1 MEPKQDRMLMMEN
14 ILQFLCVSQEK
25 IEESVF
31 DETFSFERKRDYES
45 FQKMEVELYSPPQ
58 KKKNL
63 IMEKTNLSHRV
74 SMFSTEKEES
84 NSFSHSRSR
93 ENDYHS
99 ATPSELP
106 KVMTPILYIEKK
118 KVIKPMLEKREI
130 SEGKPR
136 EIKQYMELSESWIG
150 GNDYK
155 ILTKRTRNRNAVFT
169 FMDSLVSIMNESFWM
184 KNEDDK
190 THLLRELLKKMHAE
204 VYIDGNYQ
212 KFYYHK
218 TRKMKKDQLLLTLS
232 QSIQFRIHDMDTFYM
247 LQQYAVDYFGVNL
260 FIFFVTGTDEIDIER
275 SKIFATRQFE
285 NHLNPLVP
293 TLCMIWKDEVYYPIV
308 HETDEE
314 KTIFQYSRDKD
325 FMEEIWKRMKIHE
338 MKEFFMEKKEEVEES
353 KSENPVLAF
362 TMGEIQKM
370 KLEELQNTCTG
381 MGIPL
386 EKISEKTGK
395 SIKRTKTELI
405 EQIVKYK

>member
-1 MEPKQDRMLMMEN
+1 METKQERMLMMDH
-14 ILQFLCVSQEK
+14 ILQFLGVSQEK

-31 DETFSFERKRDYES
+31 DETFSFERKRDYET
-45 FQKMEVELYSPPQ
+45 FLKMDVELYSPQ

-63 IMEKTNLSHRV
+63 SPMEKPNLSHRV
-74 SMFSTEKEES
+74 SMFSMEE
-84 NSFSHSRSR
+84 
-93 ENDYHS
+93 ENVSSSSVVID
-99 ATPSELP
+99 
-106 KVMTPILYIEKK
+106 KK
-118 KVIKPMLEKREI
+118 KRPMLERNTVSLKET
-130 SEGKPR
+130 
-136 EIKQYMELSESWIG
+136 KQYTEMPEAWLG
-150 GNDYK
+150 GSDYK
-155 ILTKRTRNRNAVFT
+155 ILSKRTRNRNAVFT
-169 FMDSLVSIMNESFWM
+169 FMDSFVSIMNESFWM

-204 VYIDGNYQ
+204 VYIEGNYQ

-232 QSIQFRIHDMDTFYM
+232 QSIQFRIQDMDYFYM

-260 FIFFVTGTDEIDIER
+260 FIFFVTGTNEIDMER
-275 SKIFATRQFE
+275 SKLFATRQFE
-285 NHLNPLVP
+285 NHMNPLVP

-314 KTIFQYSRDKD
+314 KSIFRYSTNKD
-325 FMEEIWKRMKIHE
+325 FLEEIWKRMNIHE
-338 MKEFFMEKKEEVEES
+338 MKEFFMVKKEEVNEET
-353 KSENPVLAF
+353 KSENPVIAF

-370 KLEELQNTCTG
+370 KLEELQNTCKE
-381 MGIPL
+381 MGISL

>member
-14 ILQFLCVSQEK
+14 IFQFLGVSQEK

-31 DETFSFERKRDYES
+31 DETFSFERKRDYET

-63 IMEKTNLSHRV
+63 IIEKTNLSHRV
-74 SMFSTEKEES
+74 SMFSTEEEES
-84 NSFSHSRSR
+84 I
-93 ENDYHS
+93 
-99 ATPSELP
+99 
-106 KVMTPILYIEKK
+106 PIRYIEKK

-136 EIKQYMELSESWIG
+136 EIKQYMDLSESWIG

-190 THLLRELLKKMHAE
+190 THLLRELLKKMHSE

-260 FIFFVTGTDEIDIER
+260 FIFFVTGTDEIDMEK
-275 SKIFATRQFE
+275 SKIFTTRQFE
-285 NHLNPLVP
+285 NRMNPLVP

-353 KSENPVLAF
+353 KKSENPVLVF

-395 SIKRTKTELI
+395 SIKKTKTELI